1 KDGATLGALWLN
13 SEWHRFR
20 LLPPAQ
26 GQPQGSLDRENPAG
40 AAVSAAVWLSISPT
54 IGSGKGSIT
63 ANVSQILDLPGKFRK
78 VPMAFVYGEG
88 DSKSG
93 DVAKAAEKYIVGKN
107 SKDYLTKA
115 IMISGAEK
123 MSGKDL
129 LLDSLDTT
137 AKIVEFLDAAVGS
150 RKAPKTPF
158 VAD

>member
-1 KDGATLGALWLN
+1 WDEKLNQAGVKGFAPNKPRPSEIKYEQFNPSYYTVLCNDIAAAKAFLDDRQDVNASNLALVGAKDGATLGALWLN
-13 SEWHRFR
+13 SEWHRVR
-20 LLPPAQ
+20 LPPPAQ

-93 DVAKAAEKYIVGKN
+93 DV
-107 SKDYLTKA
+107 
-115 IMISGAEK
+115 
-123 MSGKDL
+123 
-129 LLDSLDTT
+129 
-137 AKIVEFLDAAVGS
+137 
-150 RKAPKTPF
+150 
-158 VAD
+158 